1 MVAALGPKV
10 PRFIGHGLSVT
21 EALLDGPREVAVVG
35 APDDPRTAALHRT
48 ALLSTAPGA
57 VVAVGPA
64 DGELPLLAGRVPAD
78 GAPTAYVCRGFV
90 CDAPTTDPALLAAQL
105 GG

>member
-1 MVAALGPKV
+1 LL
-10 PRFIGHGLSVT
+10 LSPPASVVYKT
-21 EALLDGPREVAVVG
+21 LALLP
-35 APDDPRTAALHRT
+35 PP
-48 ALLSTAPGA
+48 PGA

-64 DGELPLLAGRVPAD
+64 DGELPLLAGRVAAD

-90 CDAPTTDPALLAAQL
+90 CDAPTTDPALLAARL